1 MKLNL
6 RKIFNW
12 DIRHVAPPMPVYDI
26 DYCNPCLGRTIIG
39 YDVTVQYEY
48 HGQDTYFFDMDSER
62 LWALYGHPRRA
73 AENFYQ
79 QKCREMARQ
88 QQKRCARQK

>member
-12 DIRHVAPPMPVYDI
+12 DIRHVAPPMPVYV
-26 DYCNPCLGRTIIG
+26 GRTIIG

-79 QKCREMARQ
+79 QKCREMERQ